1 MGEALGRPD
10 LTRDMFTIA
19 GRLGFLRDKVNF
31 LGQQV
36 GGLNDKE
43 LNAAATIHSLTQ
55 GRDAVSTDRL
65 MEIVKAIKAAEKKGG

>member
-10 LTRDMFTIA
+10 LTRDMLTMA
-19 GRLGFLRDKVNF
+19 GRLGFLRDKVNL
-31 LGQQV
+31 LGRV
-36 GGLNDKE
+36 GGFTDTE

-65 MEIVKAIKAAEKKGG
+65 MEIMKALKAAEKKGN